1 MRGILR
7 TVSTIAF
14 CVVIVVSI
22 VGCRTG
28 RENNEPSVSQTPAGG
43 ATSAAGKSVDG
54 VTTNP
59 GGADATKPVG
69 EPNEPASPARP
80 PILYGRESD
89 ILPLSDGQVRRVKG
103 IVAEEQPGKE
113 IWFIYVPLN
122 KKMSRYDVDVY
133 NYRVV
138 VYCKPDQQSARV
150 RRGAA
155 VYAGL
160 SGRVLPPI
168 VHPFSY
174 AHLCETDAGF
184 FSDLGV
190 PNDLD
195 RLPLKVSGDI
205 SDEDII
211 EVVRFIRSSPSAPER
226 LIYGPDGRTRR
237 FYIPNG
243 VLDPAA
249 SLDGIRRE
257 GDEISVYM
265 AGPQSHT
272 SQAYRCRKIGSTWML
287 VKTESWVE

>member
-28 RENNEPSVSQTPAGG
+28 RENNERSVSQTPAGG

-54 VTTNP
+54 VTRAPTSI
-59 GGADATKPVG
+59 AATKPVG

-155 VYAGL
+155 VYAHL
-160 SGRVLPPI
+160 SGRVLPPRI
-168 VHPFSY
+168 GTSTY
-174 AHLCETDAGF
+174 AHLCETEEGF
-184 FSDLGV
+184 SGGLGV
-190 PNDLD
+190 PDDLD
-195 RLPLKVSGDI
+195 RLPFKLSADI
-205 SDEDII
+205 SDEDIV
-211 EVVRFIRSSPSAPER
+211 EVVRFIRSGPSYPVAVFHNSS
-226 LIYGPDGRTRR
+226 GTRQLFSR
-237 FYIPNG
+237 DPN
-243 VLDPAA
+243 LDPAA
-249 SLDGIRRE
+249 PIDVISGSGE
-257 GDEISVYM
+257 EISVYVT
-265 AGPQSHT
+265 GPKPYIFAVYH
-272 SQAYRCRKIGSTWML
+272 CRKVDGVWT
-287 VKTESWVE
+287 VVRVERGVT